1 MGMVFC
7 RGCGK
12 EIHES
17 ARSCPHC
24 GAQQK
29 VNSKGESDREVSGVL
44 LFLFGFLYLF
54 FKGWFKAGLVYMLIC
69 FVSFGAAWL
78 IMPLFAK
85 KFVDSIE
92 GAS

>member
-12 EIHES
+12 EIHET

-29 VNSKGESDREVSGVL
+29 TNSKGESDRDVSGVL

-54 FKGWFKAGLVYMLIC
+54 FKGWFKAGLVYILIVC
-69 FVSFGAAWL
+69 VSMGIGWF
-78 IMPLFAK
+78 IMPFLAK
-85 KFVDSIE
+85 KFVDAIE
-92 GAS
+92 GVE

>member
-69 FVSFGAAWL
+69 FVWCCLAHHAAL
-78 IMPLFAK
+78 CQEICRL
-85 KFVDSIE
+85 D
-92 GAS
+92 